1 MLLPECYTGAQW
13 NLLSNLRP
21 ATESKSAGSSERSMP
36 SMMVDTTMWVQR
48 AKVLALYVLVVLVV
62 ASIGVLLEA
71 KPAHAKTF
79 TVNSTGDALDASPPN
94 GICDVDPRVFVS
106 QCTLREALPR
116 TRGLTP

>member
-1 MLLPECYTGAQW
+1 VV
-13 NLLSNLRP
+13 LLSNLRP
-21 ATESKSAGSSERSMP
+21 ASESKSAGSSERIMP
-36 SMMVDTTMWVQR
+36 SMTVDKTMWVQR

-79 TVNSTGDALDASPPN
+79 TVDSTGDALDVSPPN

-106 QCTLREALPR
+106 QCTLREALAEANS
-116 TRGLTP
+116 TT